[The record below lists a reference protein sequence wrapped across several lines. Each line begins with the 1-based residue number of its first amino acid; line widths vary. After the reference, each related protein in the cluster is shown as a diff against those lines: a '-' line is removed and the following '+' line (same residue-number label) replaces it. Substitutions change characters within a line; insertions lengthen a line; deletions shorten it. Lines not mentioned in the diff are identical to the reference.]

1 MVVLP
6 DYKQLD
12 TNIIRG
18 IFDDSKMSF
27 ASEEKML
34 EKIGLRP

>member
-6 DYKQLD
+6 DYKRLD
-12 TNIIRG
+12 PNKIRA

-27 ASEEKML
+27 ASEERMMG
-34 EKIGLRP
+34 KI